1 MHVKNG
7 CKDLKRY
14 PQISRRVRDTLARLQ
29 CAGWPACSTAT
40 GQQMHAYA
48 PHAKSFSSQ
57 SKNLVKGLGQAHST
71 ARAEQTETYTQH
83 I

>member
-1 MHVKNG
+1 MSKTAVKTS
-7 CKDLKRY
+7 KDTHKSAAELGTPRG
-14 PQISRRVRDTLARLQ
+14 Q